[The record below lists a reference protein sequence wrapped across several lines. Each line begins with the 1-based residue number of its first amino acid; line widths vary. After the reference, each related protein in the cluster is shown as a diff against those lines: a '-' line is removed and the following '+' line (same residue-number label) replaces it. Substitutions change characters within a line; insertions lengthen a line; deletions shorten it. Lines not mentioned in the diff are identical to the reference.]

1 MGFVIPVKMFLLV
14 LLTPE
19 TTGIKINLTMGL
31 FGTSGIRRVAD
42 RNLLDIAL
50 KTGLAVGRVYKSV
63 VVGADTRTS
72 SSAVKHALIS
82 GLLSAGA
89 ECYDA
94 RVLPTPTLALATRG
108 FQAGAMVTASH
119 NPPEYNGIK
128 LFNPDG
134 SSFGSRQ
141 QRQIEKMLLSDS
153 LATAPWG
160 EFKSSANHNGA
171 IGRHIEHIVQ
181 SFPGKLKLKVVL
193 DCGCGAASVITPYLL
208 ERLGCKVVALN
219 CHPSGFFPHVIE
231 PTEENLIDLVRTV
244 KGLGGIG
251 LAHDGDADRM
261 MAVDNEGRFI
271 PGDKLLVLFAQQVKA
286 KEVVT
291 TIDASMVIEEMGFRV
306 TRTKVGDTYV
316 SEQLKESGDF
326 GGEPSGSW
334 IFPKSSLCPDGIYAA
349 AQIAALASQKS
360 LSALVDSIP
369 QYPILRG
376 SRPNEGITIPDL
388 KKRLMALKPQSV
400 IDIDGLKLVFADG
413 WLLVRVSGTEPKI
426 RITAEAKT
434 ESRARQLYDSGVRAI
449 KESMKASREAE
460 S

>member
-1 MGFVIPVKMFLLV
+1 VKRFLLV
-14 LLTPE
+14 LLTPGSA
-19 TTGIKINLTMGL
+19 GIKINPTMRL

-42 RNLLDIAL
+42 RSLVEIAL
-50 KTGLAVGRVYKSV
+50 KTGLAVGQVYKSV
-63 VVGADTRTS
+63 VVGIDTRTS
-72 SSAVKHALIS
+72 SNAVKHALIS

-94 RVLPTPTLALATRG
+94 GTLPTPTLALATRD
-108 FQAGAMVTASH
+108 FHAGAMVTASH

-134 SSFGSRQ
+134 SSFGLRQ
-141 QRQIEKMLLSDS
+141 QRQIEEMVLSDS
-153 LATAPWG
+153 LPTASWG
-160 EFKSSANHNGA
+160 EFKGSINHDGA
-171 IGRHIEHIVQ
+171 IDRHIEHILQ

-193 DCGCGAASVITPYLL
+193 DCGGGAASVITPYLL
-208 ERLGCKVVALN
+208 ERLGCEVVTLN
-219 CHPSGFFPHVIE
+219 CEPTGFFPHAIE
-231 PTEENLIDLVRTV
+231 PTEENLGDLIRAV
-244 KGLGGIG
+244 KEMGSIG

-261 MAVDNEGRFI
+261 MAVDDRGRFI
-271 PGDKLLVLFAQQVKA
+271 PGDRLLVLFAQQMKA

-306 TRTKVGDTYV
+306 TRTEVGDTSV

-334 IFPKSSLCPDGIYAA
+334 VFPKSSLCPDGIYAA
-349 AQIAALASQKS
+349 AQIAALASRQT
-360 LSALVDSIP
+360 LSALVDNIP

-376 SRPNEGITIPDL
+376 SQPNEGIAISEL
-388 KKRLMALKPQSV
+388 KKRLMALQPQSV
-400 IDIDGLKLVFADG
+400 VDIDGLKLVFADG

-426 RITAEAKT
+426 RITAEART
-434 ESRARQLYDSGVRAI
+434 EARVRQLYDSGIRAI
-449 KESMKASREAE
+449 KESTRQRRTSKEAR

>member
-1 MGFVIPVKMFLLV
+1 
-14 LLTPE
+14 
-19 TTGIKINLTMGL
+19 MGL

-42 RNLLDIAL
+42 RSLLEIAL
-50 KTGLAVGRVYKSV
+50 KTGLAVGQVYKSV

-72 SSAVKHALIS
+72 SNALKHALIS

-89 ECYDA
+89 ECCDA
-94 RVLPTPTLALATRG
+94 GALPTPTLALATRD

-119 NPPEYNGIK
+119 NPPEYNGMK

-134 SSFGSRQ
+134 SSFGSQQ
-141 QRQIEKMLLSDS
+141 QRQIEEMILGDS
-153 LATAPWG
+153 LPTAPWG
-160 EFKSSANHNGA
+160 EFKSSGNHDGA
-171 IGRHIEHIVQ
+171 IGQHIEHIVQ
-181 SFPGKLKLKVVL
+181 NFPDKLKLKVVL

-208 ERLGCKVVALN
+208 GRLGCEMVARN
-219 CHPSGFFPHVIE
+219 CYPSGFFPHAIE
-231 PTEENLIDLVRTV
+231 PTEENLGDLIRAV
-244 KGLGGIG
+244 KETGGIG
-251 LAHDGDADRM
+251 IAHDGDADRM
-261 MAVDNEGRFI
+261 MAVDDRGRFI
-271 PGDKLLVLFAQQVKA
+271 PGDTLLVLFAQQMKA

-334 IFPKSSLCPDGIYAA
+334 VFPNNSLCPDGIYAA
-349 AQIAALASQKS
+349 AEIAALASQQT

-369 QYPILRG
+369 RYPILRG
-376 SRPNEGITIPDL
+376 SLPNRGVTISDL
-388 KKRLMALKPQSV
+388 NKRLMALKPVSV
-400 IDIDGLKLVFADG
+400 VDIDGLKLVFADG

-434 ESRARQLYDSGVRAI
+434 ESRARQLYDSSVRAI
-449 KESMKASREAE
+449 MESMKANKEAE